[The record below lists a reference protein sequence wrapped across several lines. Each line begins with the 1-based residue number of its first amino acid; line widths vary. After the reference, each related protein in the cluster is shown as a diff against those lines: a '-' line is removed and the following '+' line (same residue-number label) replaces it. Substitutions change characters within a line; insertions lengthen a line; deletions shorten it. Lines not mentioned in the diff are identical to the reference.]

1 MIIANITEIKNRL
14 SHYLRLVQGGEQVE
28 IIDRKTPLAKIVGVS
43 DSPDLGKDASWV
55 KKMYDLGIVIPPR
68 KKKALSDFS
77 SIEHVPSCN
86 GKVCGALKAL
96 LDERNVGR

>member
-1 MIIANITEIKNRL
+1 
-14 SHYLRLVQGGEQVE
+14 
-28 IIDRKTPLAKIVGVS
+28 
-43 DSPDLGKDASWV
+43 
-55 KKMYDLGIVIPPR
+55 MYDLGIVIPPR

-96 LDERNVGR
+96 LDERNAGR